1 MASTHSTT
9 SSSQPNAANALIQ
22 IISGIFALIL
32 AIFHTIRKALG
43 FRNAQDDIDDFMY
56 KPSPNFASAAP
67 ADPNYQTLAALD
79 NENVFGRDRLQ
90 EAMKRRKQETAKAGR
105 T

>member
-1 MASTHSTT
+1 MTSTRSTN
-9 SSSQPNAANALIQ
+9 SSSQPNAGNALYQ
-22 IISGIFALIL
+22 IISGIFTLIL
-32 AIFHTIRKALG
+32 AIFNAIRKALG

-56 KPSPNFASAAP
+56 KPSPNFISAAP

-79 NENVFGRDRLQ
+79 NDSVFGRDRLQ
-90 EAMKRRKQETAKAGR
+90 EAMKRRKQETNSGR